1 MSLKE
6 SLKYKFTNYKR
17 VLKKSKKPESDEYK
31 KTSKI
36 TAIGILILGVIG
48 FIIKLIAYYL

>member
-1 MSLKE
+1 MSLKVR
-6 SLKYKFTNYKR
+6 LKNALTNYKR
-17 VLKKSKKPESDEYK
+17 VLKKSKKPESEEYW

-36 TAIGILILGVIG
+36 TGIGIIVIGVIG